1 MPRASFLAWAPMLPM
16 IATSHKAGIQPTLAT
31 GWLHRVRAGGVCR
44 LRRVQVMEGL
54 EQTKAA
60 ILPELLRGTVE
71 YFPFRQI
78 RVLLQGW

>member
-1 MPRASFLAWAPMLPM
+1 MLPM
-16 IATSHKAGIQPTLAT
+16 IATSHKAGIEPTRAT
-31 GWLHRVRAGGVCR
+31 GWLCRVGAGGVYR
-44 LRRVQVMEGL
+44 LRHVQVMDSL

-60 ILPELLRGTVE
+60 ILPELLTGTLE

>member
-1 MPRASFLAWAPMLPM
+1 
-16 IATSHKAGIQPTLAT
+16 
-31 GWLHRVRAGGVCR
+31 
-44 LRRVQVMEGL
+44 MEGL